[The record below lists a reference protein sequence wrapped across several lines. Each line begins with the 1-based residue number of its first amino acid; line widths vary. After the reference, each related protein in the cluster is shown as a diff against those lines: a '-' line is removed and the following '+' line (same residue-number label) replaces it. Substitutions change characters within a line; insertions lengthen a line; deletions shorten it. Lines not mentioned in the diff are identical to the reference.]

1 MLVDLHLH
9 STFSDGLTPV
19 PELVAKAKQRGI
31 RLLALADH
39 DTIGGTGLFKK
50 ICRQNKLQGV
60 TGVELSTSYQNTDFH
75 ILALNPRR
83 QLPVLKTFLKEEQ
96 KKRQERARQII
107 RNFEGAGFFFS
118 AAAKNKLLSQP
129 SVGKPQLARAIMA
142 VEHNQKLLK
151 KLFNFE
157 GHNLAHFIK
166 TFFEKPGALG
176 HVLKPKP
183 ESVDV
188 IHLIKKTG
196 AKSVLAHPDLDFANE
211 KSATEIITHF
221 KKEGLWGL
229 EFPHIMISKRPFF
242 RRLARRLGLV
252 LTYGS
257 DSHNGRHLGIEISAQ
272 EYKKLA
278 KALL

>member
-9 STFSDGLTPV
+9 STFSDGRMPV
-19 PELVAKAKQRGI
+19 PELVAKAKLRGI
-31 RLLALADH
+31 GLLALCDH
-39 DTIGGTGLFKK
+39 DTIEGAGLFKK
-50 ICRQNKLQGV
+50 ICRQNKIQGV
-60 TGVELSTSYQNTDFH
+60 TGVEMSTSHQNNDFH
-75 ILALNPRR
+75 ILALNPRHH
-83 QLPVLKTFLKEEQ
+83 LLLLKKFLKLEQ
-96 KKRQERARQII
+96 DKRQSRARQII
-107 RNFEGAGFFFS
+107 KNFEGAGFFFS
-118 AAAKNKLLSQP
+118 ATTKNKLFGQP

-142 VEHNQKLLK
+142 VEQNKKLLK

-157 GHNLAHFIK
+157 GRNLSRFIK

-196 AKSVLAHPDLDFANE
+196 AKSVLAHPDLDFPNE

-229 EFPHIMISKRPFF
+229 ELPHIMISQRPFF
-242 RRLARRLGLV
+242 RRLARQLGLV

-257 DSHNGRHLGIEISAQ
+257 DSHNGRHLGIKISAQ
-272 EYKKLA
+272 EYKKLF
-278 KALL
+278 KSLT

>member
-39 DTIGGTGLFKK
+39 DTIDGTGLFKK
-50 ICRQNKLQGV
+50 ICRQNKLQGI
-60 TGVELSTSYQNTDFH
+60 TGVELSTNHQNNDFH
-75 ILALNPRR
+75 ILALAPRHH
-83 QLPVLKTFLKEEQ
+83 LTLLKNFLKLEQ
-96 KKRQERARQII
+96 DKRQSRARQII
-107 RNFEGAGFFFS
+107 KNFEGAGFFFS
-118 AAAKNKLLSQP
+118 ADTINKLLSQP

-142 VEHNQKLLK
+142 VEPNQKLLK

-157 GHNLAHFIK
+157 GHNLARFIK

-183 ESVDV
+183 ESTEV

-196 AKSVLAHPDLDFANE
+196 AKSVLAHPDLDFADE
-211 KSATEIITHF
+211 KSAIEIITHF

-229 EFPHIMISKRPFF
+229 ETPHIMISQRPFF

-257 DSHNGRHLGIEISAQ
+257 DSHNGRHLGIEIPGK

>member
-31 RLLALADH
+31 RLLALTDH
-39 DTIGGTGLFKK
+39 DTIGGTNLFKK
-50 ICRQNKLQGV
+50 ICRQNKIQGV
-60 TGVELSTSYQNTDFH
+60 TGVELSTNHQSNDFH
-75 ILALNPRR
+75 ILALAPRHH
-83 QLPVLKTFLKEEQ
+83 LTLLKNFLKLEQ
-96 KKRQERARQII
+96 AKRQSRARQII
-107 RNFEGAGFFFS
+107 KNFEGAGFFFS

-129 SVGKPQLARAIMA
+129 SVGKPQLARAIMT
-142 VEHNQKLLK
+142 VEHNQTLLK
-151 KLFNFE
+151 KLYKFE
-157 GHNLAHFIK
+157 GYSLARFIK

-176 HVLKPKP
+176 HVPKPKL
-183 ESVDV
+183 ESVAV
-188 IHLIKKTG
+188 IHLIKKIG
-196 AKSVLAHPDLDFANE
+196 AKSVLAHPDLDFPNE
-211 KSATEIITHF
+211 KSATEVVTHF

-229 EFPHIMISKRPFF
+229 ETPHVMISKRLFF
-242 RRLARRLGLV
+242 RRLARRLGLF

-257 DSHNGRHLGIEISAQ
+257 DSHNGRHLGIEIPTQ